1 MLHILIE
8 TDLQTQSKDFLCLF
22 PKVTVMRTFNNIF
35 LSISIAIFSISG
47 SGFSQAES
55 PRAKPAFDTKAMIV
69 SAERNA
75 TLAGYEI
82 LDQGGNAAD
91 AAAALGFALAVT
103 YPSAG
108 NIGGGG
114 FCVIRTS
121 DGRVQAIDYREK
133 APAASERDMFRGPDG
148 KADPELSQRSLLA
161 SGVPGSVAGLITLWE
176 KFGSGN
182 ITLQQLLAP
191 AIRLA
196 GDGFPVYHEL
206 STGLASD
213 RDWLTGHAGTKAA
226 FYPGG
231 NPPETGYV
239 LKQPRLAAT
248 LKQIAAH
255 GRDGFYGG
263 WVADSLVSFMK
274 RGGGI
279 ITHEDL
285 QNYSP
290 EFRQPV
296 RIEDGE
302 NVLYSMSPPSSGG
315 VVVGQV
321 LKLLKN
327 YKLDTCSHNDA
338 AYINALTE
346 CLRLAF
352 ADRNQ
357 HLGDPGFIDIP
368 LETMLS
374 DKYLA
379 NRAKLLPPSGKAGNS
394 EVTGAG
400 KPESF
405 ETTHYSV
412 VDSKGNA
419 VAITTTLNGSF
430 GMGAVVP
437 GVGFF
442 LNNEMDDFAALPGLP
457 NMFGL
462 VQGEQNKVEPGKR
475 MLSSMTPTIVTR
487 RNASG
492 GEELFMTIGAAGGP
506 RIITAVLQ
514 IYLNATRFGM
524 NVRSAVDA
532 PRIHHQHL
540 PDLLYYEPLTL
551 SSETAEALKDMG
563 YNLELTGHIAR
574 AAAIMYGGTGN
585 LTGWCDGNAAGAGR

>member
-1 MLHILIE
+1 MKAFRNTL
-8 TDLQTQSKDFLCLF
+8 
-22 PKVTVMRTFNNIF
+22 
-35 LSISIAIFSISG
+35 LSLVLSALTINAPV
-47 SGFSQAES
+47 FSQAEDT
-55 PRAKPAFDTKAMIV
+55 RAEPAFDKDAMIV
-69 SAERNA
+69 SAERYA
-75 TLAGYEI
+75 TQAGYEI
-82 LDQGGNAAD
+82 LGRGGNAAD

-103 YPSAG
+103 YPAAG

-133 APAASERDMFRGPDG
+133 GPAAAERDMFRGPDG

-161 SGVPGSVAGLITLWE
+161 SGVPGSVAGLLTLWE

-182 ITLQQLLAP
+182 ISLQQLLAP
-191 AIRLA
+191 AIHLA
-196 GDGFPVYHEL
+196 RDGFPVYNEL
-206 STGLASD
+206 ALGLESD
-213 RDWLTGHAGTKAA
+213 REWLTGHESTKAA

-231 NPPETGYV
+231 NPPEIGYI
-239 LKQPRLAAT
+239 LRQPWLAAT
-248 LKQIAAH
+248 LEQIAAH

-263 WVADSLVSFMK
+263 WVADSIASFMEH
-274 RGGGI
+274 GGGI
-279 ITHEDL
+279 ITREDL
-285 QNYSP
+285 KNYLP
-290 EFRQPV
+290 VFRAPLRV
-296 RIEDGE
+296 EDGD

-321 LKLLKN
+321 LKLLQN
-327 YKLDTCSHNDA
+327 YKLDDCSHNNA
-338 AYINALTE
+338 AYVNALTE

-357 HLGDPGFIDIP
+357 HLGDPDFIDIP
-368 LETMLS
+368 LTAMLS
-374 DKYLA
+374 NEYLGS
-379 NRAKLLPPSGKAGNS
+379 RSELLPPPGKAGTSSNT
-394 EVTGAG
+394 VAG
-400 KPESF
+400 HPESY

-412 VDSKGNA
+412 VDSEGNA

-437 GVGFF
+437 GAGFL

-487 RNASG
+487 QNPAG
-492 GEELFMTIGAAGGP
+492 NEELMMTIGGAGGP

-514 IYLNATRFGM
+514 IYLNVTRFGM
-524 NVRSAVDA
+524 NIRSAVDA

-540 PDLLYYEPLTL
+540 PDLLYHEPLSL
-551 SSETAEALKDMG
+551 STETAEALKTMG
-563 YNLELTGHIAR
+563 YNLEMTEHIAR
-574 AAAIMYGGTGN
+574 AAAIMYGGPGN
-585 LTGWCDGNAAGAGR
+585 LSGWCDGNAAGAGR